1 MQQAAEE
8 RSAKLA
14 SGPFFQLIRIREYR
28 DALVIRDDV
37 KLVQAVL
44 GVTEC

>member
-14 SGPFFQLIRIREYR
+14 SGPFFQQIRIREHG
-28 DALVIRDDV
+28 DALVIHDDV
-37 KLVQAVL
+37 KLVQAIL
-44 GVTEC
+44 SRAEC